1 MVDAISL
8 TSLRFGYRA
17 AVDIL
22 AIPTL
27 VIPQRERVFIFGP
40 SGSGKTT
47 LLGVLAGV
55 LTATSGKVTVLGH
68 DLTTMTTAQRDAFRG
83 IHIGYIFQLFNLIPY
98 LNVKENIELPCRLHP
113 ARRQRLGNISLDHA
127 VWQLSEHLGLRHLL
141 RESVTTLSVGQQ
153 QRVAAARALLGSPE
167 LIIADEPTSALDTDM
182 RTDFLT
188 LLFECCR
195 ETQATLVFVSHDR
208 TLQPLFDRTFAL
220 PQLNTVEH
228 KESHGTSVSCLQVI
242 EEPTVDDCPDH
253 TLDRLEYSP
262 PHWR

>member
-1 MVDAISL
+1 MDAIAL

-17 AVDIL
+17 TVDVL
-22 AIPTL
+22 SIPSL
-27 VIPQRERVFIFGP
+27 IIPQGEHVFIFGP

-47 LLGVLAGV
+47 LLGLLAGV
-55 LTATSGKVTVLGH
+55 LTATSGTVTVLGH
-68 DLTTMTTAQRDAFRG
+68 NLTTMTNTQRDAFRG

-113 ARRQRLGNISLDHA
+113 ARRQRLGNVSLDQA
-127 VWQLSEHLGLRHLL
+127 VQQLSDRLGLRHVL
-141 RESVTTLSVGQQ
+141 REPVTTLSVGQQ
-153 QRVAAARALLGSPE
+153 QRVGAARALLGSPE
-167 LIIADEPTSALDTDM
+167 LIVADEPTSALDHDM

-195 ETQATLVFVSHDR
+195 TTQATLIFVSHDR
-208 TLQPLFDRTFAL
+208 TLQPFFDRTFAL

-228 KESHGTSVSCLQVI
+228 KEPYGTSVSRLQVI
-242 EEPTVDDCPDH
+242 EEPTLDDCPDH
-253 TLDRLEYSP
+253 ALDRLEYSP